1 MKRWPPAVKGTR
13 WPRPSST
20 GFARS
25 LPDARA
31 IADELTAGAFSAVV
45 DALQTPGGDRVEC
58 APWLKTALLRQMR
71 PSPPSGRSCSA
82 AKGRPSPWEERPR
95 CSANPLSPPLSV
107 QENSGGPLASP
118 RMGSE
123 RNRHS
128 ETLLAFATTPMA
140 ARRHE
145 YPEQLRWLGRRCP
158 SSPALARIS
167 RGSSRR

>member
-1 MKRWPPAVKGTR
+1 
-13 WPRPSST
+13 
-20 GFARS
+20 
-25 LPDARA
+25 
-31 IADELTAGAFSAVV
+31 
-45 DALQTPGGDRVEC
+45 
-58 APWLKTALLRQMR
+58 MR
-71 PSPPSGRSCSA
+71 PLAQDCTSSSDEAVAALWPFLFGA